1 MVYPGVEYAQQWLE
15 DCARILCNPSDVM
28 KSKPSCSLTLALL
41 LLASVALP
49 NGASGAFVFTISP
62 VGPNVVVTG
71 SGSFDLSALVI
82 DVPPSESGFSGGM
95 WPGAAILFSGPS
107 VPVDEYRST
116 PGVINFGP
124 GGVTQST
131 SDFGD
136 AVGIHGGLSGGL
148 LYVPAGYISGSQL
161 VTGSTY
167 ANQTLASLG
176 LTPGNYVFRWGSG
189 GSADSLT
196 VSIVPEP
203 SICSLLACGVALA
216 AILFIRARRRAS
228 A

>member
-1 MVYPGVEYAQQWLE
+1 
-15 DCARILCNPSDVM
+15 M
-28 KSKPSCSLTLALL
+28 KSKPSCSLTFALL

-49 NGASGAFVFTISP
+49 SRASGAFVFTISP

-82 DVPPSESGFSGGM
+82 DVPPSGTGFSGGM
-95 WPGAAILFSGPS
+95 WPGAAILSSGPS

-124 GGVTQST
+124 GGVTRST

-136 AVGIHGGLSGGL
+136 PVGIHGGLSGGL
-148 LYVPAGYISGSQL
+148 LYVPAGYISGTQL
-161 VTGSTY
+161 VTSSTY

-203 SICSLLACGVALA
+203 SSSSLLGCGAVVGV
-216 AILFIRARRRAS
+216 LFIRARRRAS